1 MFRLGSRAWKIIL
14 SGGSQPCHQH
24 TAGSTDR
31 QGKTAL
37 GIDDQKK
44 KVLDYLDGGKWTL
57 TAAFTEVESG
67 KKGDR
72 PELRKALD
80 YCKRNKG
87 AKLIVATLSRLTRD
101 AKFLLALLDGSVDV
115 VFADLPQVP
124 TGAMGRFFLTMM
136 AAVAEFE
143 AGLTS
148 ERTKAALAQV
158 KARGEKRLGNPTNL
172 PEAQRRGAA
181 SMRAAADAFA
191 ARVLPTIHDIQR
203 HGAPSLRAIAETLNT
218 RGIPTP
224 RGGAW
229 SAMQVSNV
237 LARGAQ
243 TKA

>member
-1 MFRLGSRAWKIIL
+1 MSPAHRGRYVAYYRV
-14 SGGSQPCHQH
+14 
-24 TAGSTDR
+24 STDR

-44 KVLDYLDGGKWTL
+44 KVLDYLDGGKWSL
-57 TAAFTEVESG
+57 LMAFTEVESG
-67 KKGDR
+67 KRGDR

-172 PEAQRRGAA
+172 AEAQRRGAA

-203 HGAPSLRAIAETLNT
+203 HGAPSLRAIAETLNA
-218 RGIPTP
+218 RGILTP
-224 RGGAW
+224 RGGTW
-229 SAMQVSNV
+229 SAMQVHNV

>member
-1 MFRLGSRAWKIIL
+1 
-14 SGGSQPCHQH
+14 
-24 TAGSTDR
+24 
-31 QGKTAL
+31 
-37 GIDDQKK
+37 
-44 KVLDYLDGGKWTL
+44 
-57 TAAFTEVESG
+57 
-67 KKGDR
+67 
-72 PELRKALD
+72 
-80 YCKRNKG
+80 
-87 AKLIVATLSRLTRD
+87 
-101 AKFLLALLDGSVDV
+101 
-115 VFADLPQVP
+115 
-124 TGAMGRFFLTMM
+124 
-136 AAVAEFE
+136 
-143 AGLTS
+143 LTS